1 MKRVLSIIAVIA
13 LVAGGW
19 LMYSRN
25 AASGA
30 KKDQNQYRLGQVEK
44 GKVRKTVSATGV
56 LKPWTTV
63 DLRSRAG
70 GRVLRYAVDPV
81 KSKEQGKDVPLDEG
95 STLKKGQDIVYIDP
109 SDTEL
114 TVNSA
119 KADIDS
125 NKARVDE
132 TRRTLTLQ
140 EEQTSI
146 SIANAKASL
155 LAVQSGSAA
164 TKARAESAKKQ
175 AEVQKDL
182 SKANLESAKATLDAE
197 RERLRQLR
205 QATNLQQ
212 RSGAVAA
219 LNQAQANL
227 KNANLQLKRQRAL
240 LEKGFI
246 AASVVDQAE
255 AAYEV
260 AKATYENAKQRIDT
274 IDPELDADVKA
285 QIARVNQVQAQYRA
299 AQANQAD
306 IILKQQ
312 AADAAEADYQRSL
325 ADVEQAKVA
334 VRQAEA
340 NRFNNQIRRS
350 QILQAQAQGARSKA
364 SLINAQI
371 QLKETTV
378 TAPSDGV
385 FLKRYIDAGT
395 LISSGISAFSSTGSN
410 IIQFGDTT
418 RMYVDVQV
426 DETDI
431 ANIELDQKVDIV
443 FDAYSTATFEGKV
456 IRIDP
461 QMVIE
466 QNVTT
471 SHVRVEVDNT
481 APTFQL
487 LKPGMNATC
496 EFIINK
502 KDDVVAV
509 PNEALKSD
517 SDGARYVEIASGGK
531 PAPADKGEQ
540 PDPNLKVEIKIEKRK
555 VEVDLEGNDAT
566 EIKSGVKEGETV
578 VLQVIEPTVA
588 SPGGSPFGGGRGPGR
603 R

>member
-1 MKRVLSIIAVIA
+1 MKRAISTIVVIA
-13 LVAGGW
+13 ILVGGW
-19 LMYSRN
+19 FMYSRN

-44 GKVRKTVSATGV
+44 GKVRKTVTATGI

-70 GRVLRYAVDPV
+70 GRVLRYAPDPE
-81 KSKEQGKDVPLDEG
+81 KSKEKGKDIPLDEG
-95 STLKKGQDIVYIDP
+95 SMLKKGQPIVFIDP
-109 SDTEL
+109 SDTQL
-114 TVNSA
+114 TYDSA

-140 EEQTSI
+140 EEQTII

-155 LAVQSGSAA
+155 HAIEAGSQA
-164 TKARAESAKKQ
+164 TKARTDAARKQ

-182 SKANLESAKATLDAE
+182 TKANIDTAKATLDAE
-197 RERLRQLR
+197 QERLRQLR
-205 QATNLQQ
+205 QATNLQTKALAI
-212 RSGAVAA
+212 SG
-219 LNQAQANL
+219 LNQAKANL
-227 KNANLQLKRQRAL
+227 KNSDLQLKRQRNL

-255 AAYEV
+255 ATYEV
-260 AKATYENAKQRIDT
+260 AKATYDAAKQRVDT

-285 QIARVNQVQAQYRA
+285 QVARVNQVRAQYRT

-306 IILKQQ
+306 IILKEQ
-312 AADAAEADYQRSL
+312 AANAADADYQRSL
-325 ADVEQAKVA
+325 ADIEQGKVA

-364 SLINAQI
+364 SLINANI
-371 QLKETTV
+371 QLAETTV
-378 TAPSDGV
+378 IAPNDGI
-385 FLKRYIDAGT
+385 FLKKYIDAGT

-410 IIQFGDTT
+410 IINFGDTT

-431 ANIELDQKVDIV
+431 ANVELEQKVDIV
-443 FDAYSTATFEGKV
+443 FDAYATTTFEGKV

-481 APTFQL
+481 ATTFQL

-502 KDDVVAV
+502 KDDVVSV

-517 SDGARYVEIASGGK
+517 PDGSHYVEIASGGT

-540 PDPNLKVEIKIEKRK
+540 PDPNLKVDVKIEKRK
-555 VEVDLEGNDAT
+555 VEIDLEGNDST
-566 EIKSGVKEGETV
+566 EIKSGIKEGETV
-578 VLQVIEPTVA
+578 ILQVIEPTVA
-588 SPGGSPFGGGRGPGR
+588 SGGSPFGGGKGPGR
-603 R
+603 K

>member
-1 MKRVLSIIAVIA
+1 MKRAITVIVTLA
-13 LVAGGW
+13 ILVGGVF
-19 LMYSRN
+19 LFSRGSS
-25 AASGA
+25 SGA

-44 GKVRKTVSATGV
+44 GKVKKTVSATGV

-70 GRVLRYAVDPV
+70 GRVLGYAPDPN
-81 KSKEQGKDVPLDEG
+81 KTKDGKTGILDEG
-95 STLKKGQDIVYIDP
+95 SMLKKGQPIVYIDP
-109 SDTEL
+109 SDTQL
-114 TVNSA
+114 SVNTA

-132 TRRTLTLQ
+132 TMRTLTLQ
-140 EEQTSI
+140 EEQTQI

-155 LAVQSGSAA
+155 QAVQASSTA
-164 TKARAESAKKQ
+164 TKARAEAAKKQ

-182 SKANLESAKATLDAE
+182 TKATIDSAKASLSAE
-197 RERLRQLR
+197 TERLRQLR

-212 RSGAVAA
+212 KAAAVSA
-219 LNQAQANL
+219 LNQAKANL
-227 KNANLQLKRQRAL
+227 KNSELQLNRQKNL

-255 AAYEV
+255 ATYEV
-260 AKATYENAKQRIDT
+260 AKATYDSAKQRVDT

-285 QIARVNQVQAQYRA
+285 QTARVNQLRAQLRSA
-299 AQANQAD
+299 EASQAD

-312 AADAAEADYQRSL
+312 AADAADADYQRSL
-325 ADVEQAKVA
+325 ADIEQAKVA

-340 NRFNNQIRRS
+340 NRYNNQIRRT
-350 QILQAQAQGARSKA
+350 QILQAKAAGERSKA
-364 SLINAQI
+364 SFVNANI

-378 TAPSDGV
+378 VAPSDGI

-395 LISSGISAFSSTGSN
+395 LIPSGISAFSSTGSN

-431 ANIELDQKVDIV
+431 ANVELDQKVDIV
-443 FDAYSTATFEGKV
+443 FDAYSTTTFEGKV

-471 SHVRVEVDNT
+471 SHVRVEVDNS
-481 APTFQL
+481 AATFQL

-502 KDDVVAV
+502 KDDVVSV
-509 PNEALKSD
+509 PNEALKTD
-517 SDGARYVEIASGGK
+517 SDGTRYIEIASGGK

-555 VEVDLEGNDAT
+555 VEIDLEGNDST

-578 VLQVIEPTVA
+578 VLQVIEPAVA
-588 SPGGSPFGGGRGPGR
+588 APGGNPFGGGKGPGR
-603 R
+603 K

>member
-1 MKRVLSIIAVIA
+1 MKRAIPIIVVLVT
-13 LVAGGW
+13 LVGGW
-19 LMYSRN
+19 FMYSRN
-25 AASGA
+25 TSDGA
-30 KKDQNQYRLGQVEK
+30 KKDMNQYRLGQVEK

-70 GRVLRYAVDPV
+70 GRVLRYAPDAD
-81 KSKEQGKDVPLDEG
+81 KSKAQGKEVPIDEG
-95 STLKKGQDIVYIDP
+95 TMLKKGQPIVYIDP

-114 TVNSA
+114 TVDTV

-125 NKARVDE
+125 NRARVDE
-132 TRRTLTLQ
+132 TKRTLTLQ

-155 LAVQSGSAA
+155 QAIRAGALA
-164 TKARAESAKKQ
+164 TKARSESARKQ
-175 AEVQKDL
+175 AEVQKEL
-182 SKANLESAKATLDAE
+182 SKANLDSAKGTLDAE
-197 RERLRQLR
+197 VERLRQLR

-212 RSGAVAA
+212 RQSVVSS
-219 LNQAQANL
+219 LSQAQANL
-227 KNANLQLKRQRAL
+227 KNATLQLTRQRNL

-255 AAYEV
+255 ATYEV
-260 AKATYENAKQRIDT
+260 AKATYDAAKQRLDT

-285 QIARVNQVQAQYRA
+285 QIARVNQVRAQYSA
-299 AQANQAD
+299 AKANQAD
-306 IILKQQ
+306 IILKEQ
-312 AADAAEADYQRSL
+312 AANASEADYQRSL
-325 ADVEQAKVA
+325 ADIEQGKVA

-340 NRFNNQIRRS
+340 NRFNNQIRGS
-350 QILQAQAQGARSKA
+350 QILQAQAQGARSRA
-364 SLINAQI
+364 SLVNAQI

-378 TAPSDGV
+378 IAPSDGI
-385 FLKRYIDAGT
+385 FLKKYIDAGT

-410 IIQFGDTT
+410 IISFGDTT

-431 ANIELDQKVDIV
+431 ANVELDQKVDIV
-443 FDAYSTATFEGKV
+443 FDAYATTTFEGKV

-471 SHVRVEVDNT
+471 SHVRVEVDNSAT
-481 APTFQL
+481 TFQL

-496 EFIINK
+496 EFIINQK
-502 KDDVVAV
+502 EGVVSV

-517 SDGARYVEIASGGK
+517 SDGSRYVEIASGGK

-540 PDPNLKVEIKIEKRK
+540 PDPNLKVEIKLEKRK
-555 VEVDLEGNDAT
+555 VEVELEGNDST
-566 EIKSGVKEGETV
+566 EIKSGIKEGETV
-578 VLQVIEPTVA
+578 ILQVIEPTVA
-588 SPGGSPFGGGRGPGR
+588 SGGSPFGGGKGPGR
-603 R
+603 K